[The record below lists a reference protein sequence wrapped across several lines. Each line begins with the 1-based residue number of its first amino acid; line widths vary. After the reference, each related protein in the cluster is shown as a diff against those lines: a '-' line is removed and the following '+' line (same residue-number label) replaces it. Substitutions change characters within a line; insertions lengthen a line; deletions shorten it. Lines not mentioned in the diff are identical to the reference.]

1 MIFLVQVNYNVAMDY
16 FFLFVGAIII
26 IAALMIFSKY
36 RKLINSQKNQK
47 IDSRF
52 RTQKTEDGKIDFVRC
67 PICNTP
73 LAKNENMY
81 SRIFRP
87 MTTADQRM
95 TIQGCPHCYPHPE
108 PGVKRTCPVCGRT
121 LPIDGEL
128 IARLFNKTKDGKKHV
143 IISSCSEEMK
153 K

>member
-1 MIFLVQVNYNVAMDY
+1 MADFSDY
-16 FFLFVGAIII
+16 LFLFIGAIII

-36 RKLINSQKNQK
+36 KKLTNSQKNQKSQK

-87 MTTADQRM
+87 MTTSDQRM
-95 TIQGCPHCYPHPE
+95 TIQGCPHCYPRPE
-108 PGVKRTCPVCGRT
+108 PGVKRTCPVCGKT

-143 IISSCSEEMK
+143 IINSCSEETK
-153 K
+153 KR

>member
-1 MIFLVQVNYNVAMDY
+1 MADFSDY
-16 FFLFVGAIII
+16 FFLFIGAIII

-36 RKLINSQKNQK
+36 RKLTNSQKNQKSQK

-52 RTQKTEDGKIDFVRC
+52 RTQKTEDGKTDFIRC

-95 TIQGCPHCYPHPE
+95 TIQGCPHCYPRPE
-108 PGVKRTCPVCGRT
+108 PGVKRTCPVCGKT
-121 LPIDGEL
+121 LPIEGEL

-143 IISSCSEEMK
+143 IINSCTEESK
-153 K
+153 R

>member
-1 MIFLVQVNYNVAMDY
+1 MADFSDY
-16 FFLFVGAIII
+16 FFLFIGAIII

-36 RKLINSQKNQK
+36 RKLTNSQKNQKSQK

-52 RTQKTEDGKIDFVRC
+52 RTQKTEDGKTDFVRC

-95 TIQGCPHCYPHPE
+95 TIQGCPHCYPRPE
-108 PGVKRTCPVCGRT
+108 PGVKRTCPVCGKT
-121 LPIDGEL
+121 LPIEGEL

-143 IISSCSEEMK
+143 IINSCTEESK
-153 K
+153 R